1 MSIIEVKGLSKSFE
15 DRWVLSN
22 VSFSV
27 EEGDIFGYL
36 GPNGAGKTT
45 TMRVMLGLLK
55 PTHGEALIGG
65 RDMAVDSEMRKK
77 VGVLLE
83 KNGVYDRLTA
93 HDNLQYYARLYGVD
107 DIERKIAEQLE
118 IVGLTDRRDQK
129 AGKFSKGMK
138 QRLGLARAMIH
149 DPEILFLDEP
159 SSGLDPEAQKLMRD
173 IILELSRKKK
183 ITVFLNSHN
192 LDEVQRVCNRIAIL
206 QHGTIRASDTVE
218 NMRSTY
224 SRPMMEFAFGDE
236 AVADRA
242 QLVIAALVGEGSY
255 FRKGA
260 AIEAATDTVSAEE
273 LIERLVKNDVR
284 VSEARRM
291 KRSLE
296 EVYIDIIK
304 QTGGRQ

>member
-1 MSIIEVKGLSKSFE
+1 MSIIEVRGLSKSFE

-22 VSFSV
+22 VNFQV

-45 TMRVMLGLLK
+45 TMRIMLGLLK
-55 PTHGEALIGG
+55 PTQGEALIRG
-65 RDMAVDSEMRKK
+65 RDMGTDNEMRKH

-93 HDNLQYYARLYGVD
+93 HDNLQYYARLYGVSD
-107 DIERKIAEQLE
+107 VETRIEEQLE
-118 IVGLTDRRDQK
+118 LVGLTDRRDQK

-149 DPEILFLDEP
+149 DPEIMFLDEP

-173 IILELSRKKK
+173 IILEMSAKRK

-206 QHGTIRASDTVE
+206 QHGTIRAYDSVE
-218 NMRSTY
+218 NMRSKY
-224 SRPMMEFAFGDE
+224 SMPMMEFTFVD
-236 AVADRA
+236 D
-242 QLVIAALVGEGSY
+242 LAAAGPTRSCSGLMGEHGT
-255 FRKGA
+255 FRKGLT
-260 AIEAATDTVSAEE
+260 IEVATD
-273 LIERLVKNDVR
+273 LITPDEVGRTAWSRAASGL
-284 VSEARRM
+284 SEA
-291 KRSLE
+291 E
-296 EVYIDIIK
+296 D
-304 QTGGRQ
+304 G

>member
-1 MSIIEVKGLSKSFE
+1 MSIIEVRELSKSFE

-22 VSFSV
+22 VNFKV

-45 TMRVMLGLLK
+45 TMRIMLGLLK
-55 PTHGEALIGG
+55 PTHGEALIHG
-65 RDMAVDSEMRKK
+65 RDMANDGEMRKR

-93 HDNLQYYARLYGVD
+93 HDNLQYFARLYGVD
-107 DIERKIAEQLE
+107 DIERRIAELLE
-118 IVGLTDRRDQK
+118 LVGLTDRRDQK

-149 DPEILFLDEP
+149 DPEIMFLDEP

-173 IILELSRKKK
+173 IILEMSKKK
-183 ITVFLNSHN
+183 KMTVFLNSHN

-206 QHGTIRASDTVE
+206 QQGTIRAYDTVE

-224 SRPMMEFAFGDE
+224 SRPMMEFTFNDE
-236 AVADRA
+236 GSAEKA
-242 QLVIAALVGEGSY
+242 QPIITALVGDDGY
-255 FRKGA
+255 FRKGSV
-260 AIEAATDTVSAEE
+260 IEVATDNVTSEE
-273 LIERLVKNDVR
+273 LIERLVKGDVR
-284 VSEARRM
+284 VSEAKRM

-304 QTGGRQ
+304 HTGGRQ

>member
-1 MSIIEVKGLSKSFE
+1 LSIIEVRDLSKSFE

-22 VSFSV
+22 VSFRV

-45 TMRVMLGLLK
+45 TMRIMLGLLK
-55 PTHGEALIGG
+55 PTHGEALIKGK
-65 RDMAVDSEMRKK
+65 DMGTDGDLRKR

-93 HDNLQYYARLYGVD
+93 HDNLQYFARLYGLD
-107 DIERKIAEQLE
+107 DIENKIKQELDL
-118 IVGLTDRRDQK
+118 VGLTEQRDQK

-149 DPEILFLDEP
+149 DPEIMFLDEP

-173 IILELSRKKK
+173 IIQEMSKKRR

-206 QHGTIRASDTVE
+206 QHGTIRAYDTVE

-224 SRPMMEFAFGDE
+224 SRPMMEFNFNDE
-236 AVADRA
+236 STAERA
-242 QLVIAALVGEGSY
+242 QTVLVALVGEGGVT
-255 FRKGA
+255 RRNL
-260 AIEAATDTVSAEE
+260 AIEVATDSVAAED
-273 LIERLVKNDVR
+273 LIEGLVKGGIR
-284 VSEARRM
+284 LSEARRM

-296 EVYIDIIK
+296 EVYIDIMK
-304 QTGGRQ
+304 QAGAGP

>member
-15 DRWVLSN
+15 GRWVLNN
-22 VSFSV
+22 VNFRV

-45 TMRVMLGLLK
+45 TMRIMLGLLR
-55 PTHGEALIGG
+55 PTHGEALIRG
-65 RDMAVDSEMRKK
+65 RDMGTDSETRKRI
-77 VGVLLE
+77 GVLLE

-93 HDNLQYYARLYGVD
+93 HDNLQYFARLYGVD
-107 DIERKIAEQLE
+107 NVEERIREQLE
-118 IVGLTDRRDQK
+118 LVGLTDRRDQK

-149 DPEILFLDEP
+149 DPDIMFLDEP
-159 SSGLDPEAQKLMRD
+159 SSGLDPEAQKMMRD
-173 IILELSRKKK
+173 IILEMSRKKR

-206 QHGTIRASDTVE
+206 QHGTIRAYDTVE

-224 SRPMMEFAFGDE
+224 SRPMMEFTFVDE
-236 AVADRA
+236 VTAERA
-242 QLVIAALVGEGSY
+242 QPVLAALVGESGT
-255 FRKGA
+255 FRKG
-260 AIEAATDTVSAEE
+260 EVTEVATDTVPPED
-273 LIERLVKNDVR
+273 LIEGLVKGGIR
-284 VSEARRM
+284 VTEAKRM

-304 QTGGRQ
+304 QAGGGP